1 MIGPVFTR
9 EAIAAPRR
17 TRWYFT
23 RALYVAVLL
32 VLICTA
38 WLVLA
43 GTQVVRNIGDMARF
57 GTLLF
62 QILAPLQLALAMFSA
77 ALLTASAVAQE
88 KDRGTFD
95 LLLLTSLSNSEL
107 VLGKLLASL
116 LGMLMLLAAAVP
128 LFMLTA
134 LFGGVSFEQIARV
147 CAITLG
153 AILVAG
159 SLGSTIAL
167 WREKTFQ
174 TLAMTVLVLVFWI
187 GAWEL
192 VAAGMLGT
200 SWGGVPVETWAIAFS
215 PWRAVLTAALGTINA
230 PNMTGGLMAPGNLS
244 LLVSLVLAVL
254 INAIAIARV
263 RVWNPV
269 RDVKPQQQDETIAAA
284 TAAGVSVHAAPGS
297 LRPVW
302 DNPVLWR
309 EVRTWAY
316 GKRVLVIRAAYWLLF
331 LCAVVTLH
339 SMLQRPPADRVAP
352 AFILAPFFVLSLVLI
367 NAQAVTSLTTE
378 RDGKALDLLLV
389 TDLTPKE
396 VVFGKLGGVFYCA
409 KEMIV
414 LPIALCGYLAFQG
427 AVSVENLVYLVGG
440 LIVMDIFSAVLGL
453 HAGMIY
459 SNSRSAIGVSLGTVF
474 FLFIGIATC
483 MRIMVAF
490 SGQFQAQ
497 LAPFLAFMAGGGLA
511 LFFALGARN
520 PSPAV
525 FLASFVCPVA
535 TFWAITSYLLN
546 QTLGVFLVATVTY
559 AFATAAL
566 LIPAVFEFDVATG
579 RTTGG
584 E

>member
-17 TRWYFT
+17 TRWYIT
-23 RALYVAVLL
+23 RAVYVAVLL
-32 VLICTA
+32 LLICTA

-62 QILAPLQLALAMFSA
+62 QILAPLQLALAMFFA

-95 LLLLTSLSNSEL
+95 LLLLTSLTNSEL
-107 VLGKLLASL
+107 VLGKLMAAL
-116 LGMLMLLAAAVP
+116 LGMLILLASSVP

-134 LFGGVSFEQIARV
+134 LFGGISFQQIARV

-153 AILVAG
+153 GILVAG
-159 SLGSTIAL
+159 SLGSTMAL

-174 TLAMTVLVLVFWI
+174 TLALTVLMLVFWI

-200 SWGGVPVETWAIAFS
+200 TWGGVPVETWAIAFS
-215 PWRAVLTAALGTINA
+215 PWRAVLIAARGTIDDPA
-230 PNMTGGLMAPGNLS
+230 LTGFTAPGNLS
-244 LLVSLVLAVL
+244 LLVSLAIAVL
-254 INAIAIARV
+254 LNTIAIARV
-263 RVWNPV
+263 RIWNPV
-269 RDVKPQQQDETIAAA
+269 RDVRPQQRDVDPALAAPG
-284 TAAGVSVHAAPGS
+284 TSVHAAPGS

-316 GKRVLVIRAAYWLLF
+316 GRKVLVIRAAYWLLF
-331 LCAVVTLH
+331 FAAALTLH
-339 SMLQRPPADRVAP
+339 SNLQRPPADQVP
-352 AFILAPFFVLSLVLI
+352 GVLILAPFFVLSLVLI

-409 KEMIV
+409 KEMIL
-414 LPIALCGYLAFQG
+414 LPILLCAYLAFQG
-427 AVSVENLVYLVGG
+427 AVSIENLVYLVGG
-440 LIVMDIFSAVLGL
+440 LLVMDVFVAVLGL
-453 HAGMIY
+453 HSGMIY
-459 SNSRSAIGVSLGTVF
+459 SNSRSAIGVS
-474 FLFIGIATC
+474 
-483 MRIMVAF
+483 RILDMP
-490 SGQFQAQ
+490 SGEQ
-497 LAPFLAFMAGGGLA
+497 LP
-511 LFFALGARN
+511 RI
-520 PSPAV
+520 
-525 FLASFVCPVA
+525 C
-535 TFWAITSYLLN
+535 
-546 QTLGVFLVATVTY
+546 
-559 AFATAAL
+559 
-566 LIPAVFEFDVATG
+566 
-579 RTTGG
+579 
-584 E
+584 